1 MPNLENA
8 KKALRQSIVRR
19 ARNEVKEDKVD
30 NLRRKIRK
38 SLEAKD
44 VATAKGLVSTLQ
56 KHLGKAV
63 KAGVLKPNTA
73 SRLTSRVAAAIKKA
87 A

>member
-8 KKALRQSIVRR
+8 KKALRQSVVRR
-19 ARNEVKEDKVD
+19 ARNKVKEDKVD

-38 SLEAKD
+38 SLDAKD
-44 VATAKGLVSTLQ
+44 VTTAKGLVTELQ
-56 KHLGKAV
+56 KQLGKAV
-63 KAGVLKPNTA
+63 KAGVLKANTA